1 MKAPAKSFLILF
13 SVAIF
18 LFLLGCPFLKPNNPP
33 SLSIPD
39 RTVHE
44 NDDVLV
50 IDLEEFAD
58 DPDNDPLT
66 FEMISGDIGEVIG
79 NQYVYQPGF
88 GDAGETGASY
98 EIQIKVSD
106 WREGRAED
114 TFTITVV
121 KVNRPPESPGNLS
134 PEHGASGQPTDIVL
148 SWECSDPDGD
158 DLVYDVFFGL
168 LETDLE
174 RIASSVAEASL
185 LVEGL
190 DHNVR
195 YFWQIVARDAEGAET
210 AGPIW
215 GFRTVHAP
223 EEEYLRDMI
232 AVTAGNG
239 HSVALREDGTV
250 WTWGAN
256 EFGQLGDGTLDTAP
270 VPVQVKSLEM
280 QDVEGMNYLINE
292 SGEHL
297 EGIIQVAA
305 GEFHSV
311 ALKKDG
317 TVWTWGCNWYGQL
330 GDGTTESRS
339 IAVQV
344 KGLNGIGFLN
354 GVIAVA
360 AGGHHTI
367 ALKDDG
373 TVWAWGY
380 NDYGQLGNGLT
391 AQSSTPVQV
400 KRIADED
407 VYFTGVVK
415 IVAGYDHTVSL
426 RDDGTVWTWGRNHY
440 GQLGD
445 GNGGEEQYSDIP
457 VQVLGPVIGSYLSG
471 IIDIAAGWVH
481 TVALRN
487 DGSVW
492 SWGRNLY
499 GQLGNG
505 TNTDSRIPV
514 QVVDS
519 LGTGLLEGSIGIVAG
534 YQHTI
539 SLEDTGT
546 IWTWGKNEYGQ
557 LGNGSDTN
565 STIPVRVLDSD
576 GESSLS
582 GIAEISGGWDHTIAL
597 RDDGTVWTWGRN
609 TSGQL
614 GNGEM
619 CQYVNRSLPVQVIAP
634 EDWYKKYF

>member
-1 MKAPAKSFLILF
+1 MKALAKSFLVLL
-13 SVAIF
+13 SVAGF
-18 LFLLGCPFLKPNNPP
+18 LFLAGCPFLRPNNPP
-33 SLSIPD
+33 TLAIPD
-39 RTVHE
+39 QTIHE
-44 NDDVLV
+44 NDDML
-50 IDLEEFAD
+50 IIFLEEFAD

-66 FEMISGDIGEVIG
+66 FGMISGDIGEVVG
-79 NQYVYQPGF
+79 SQYIYYPAF
-88 GDAGETGASY
+88 GDAGEVGVSY
-98 EIQIKVSD
+98 EIKIEVSD
-106 WREGRAED
+106 WRGGKAED
-114 TFTITVV
+114 TFTVTVV
-121 KVNRPPESPGNLS
+121 KVNRPPESPGNPS
-134 PEHGASGQPTDIVL
+134 PEHESSGQPIDVVL

-158 DLVYDVFFGL
+158 DLVYDVYFGDEDSH
-168 LETDLE
+168 LEK
-174 RIASSVAEASL
+174 IASSISESSHF
-185 LVEGL
+185 VEGL
-190 DHNVR
+190 DYNVR
-195 YFWQIVARDAEGAET
+195 YFWQVIARDVKGAET
-210 AGPIW
+210 EGPIW
-215 GFRTVHAP
+215 GFRTTHAP
-223 EEEYLRDMI
+223 EEEYLRGMT

-256 EFGQLGDGTLDTAP
+256 EFGQLGDGSLDTSP
-270 VPVQVKSLEM
+270 VAVQVKSREV
-280 QDVEGMNYLINE
+280 QDIEGMNYVIYE

-330 GDGTTESRS
+330 GDGTTESRN

-344 KGLNGIGFLN
+344 KGLGGTGYLN

-380 NDYGQLGNGLT
+380 NDYGQLGNGST

-415 IVAGYDHTVSL
+415 IVAGYDHSVSL

-457 VQVLGPVIGSYLSG
+457 VQVRGPVIGSYLSG
-471 IIDIAAGWVH
+471 VIDIAAGWVH
-481 TVALRN
+481 SVALRN

-499 GQLGNG
+499 GQLGIG
-505 TNTDSRIPV
+505 TNTDSNTPV

-519 LGTGLLEGSIGIVAG
+519 LGTGMLEGVIYIVAG

-557 LGNGSDTN
+557 LGDGSDAN
-565 STIPVRVLDSD
+565 STTPVRVLDSD
-576 GESSLS
+576 GEKSLS
-582 GIAEISGGWDHTIAL
+582 GVTKISGGWDHTVAL
-597 RDDGTVWTWGRN
+597 KHDGTVWTWGRN
-609 TSGQL
+609 STGQL
-614 GNGEM
+614 GNGEIS
-619 CQYVNRSLPVQVIAP
+619 QHVNRNLPVQAIAP
-634 EDWYKKYF
+634 EDWYKKDF